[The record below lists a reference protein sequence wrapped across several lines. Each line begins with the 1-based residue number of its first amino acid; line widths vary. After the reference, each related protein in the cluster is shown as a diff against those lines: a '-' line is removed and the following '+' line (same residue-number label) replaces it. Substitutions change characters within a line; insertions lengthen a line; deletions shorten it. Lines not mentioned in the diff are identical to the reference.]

1 MNKKDIVEMFIRKEA
16 ISSIRLDKCED
27 LETVSSGLTNNK
39 KLFKIKV
46 KIICK
51 RTGKVVWEGS
61 MAHASRAFRKLR
73 SS

>member
-16 ISSIRLDKCED
+16 ISSIKLDQYGD

-39 KLFKIKV
+39 KLFRIKV

-51 RTGKVVWEGS
+51 RTGKVVWKGS
-61 MAHASRAFRKLR
+61 IAHASRAFRKLR
-73 SS
+73 SD

>member
-1 MNKKDIVEMFIRKEA
+1 MNKKDIIGMFVRKEA
-16 ISSIRLDKCED
+16 VSSVELDKYGD
-27 LETVSSGLTNNK
+27 LETISEGSTKNK

-51 RTGKVVWEGS
+51 RTGKVIWKGS

-73 SS
+73 SY